1 MTNKT
6 ILLTVKSMLKEMVNF
21 LTDSQKDLFIRMYHY
36 GKPDYTKTINNILYE
51 IIDDMS
57 SDKLDHA
64 FTQIE
69 NTLEKK

>member
-36 GKPDYTKTINNILYE
+36 GKPDYTIPINTIVNK

-57 SDKLDHA
+57 GDKLEHA

-69 NTLEKK
+69 NTLKK